1 MDSKSLKEDPK
12 WKKDFQIVRDNNR
25 KIMGELQ
32 PFQQTFTD
40 VHTFVMDACGALE
53 TVRTWL
59 VVNFALYDVA
69 CYFLDLLST
78 VFSLLMLLCKIEE
91 RKAIMAL
98 YGYLYRCD
106 GATACD
112 VRVETFINDLE
123 PIGKLQT
130 TLASLESVLHHG
142 LMSPLCILFSRKMR
156 DPKKYMDEFNLIMRP
171 NQIAEPF
178 TDIALEDTVFYSPEA
193 SYLSMETIEKW
204 MVIMIIVYPR
214 LLEDDAIREQ
224 WRTLMS
230 NRYAFPLFR
239 DVIEKL

>member
-1 MDSKSLKEDPK
+1 MLSSSRVRYEKLKAQSSGENPAATQLSFLFDSQFDSAIKNLVKKFPFPQSMDSKS
-12 WKKDFQIVRDNNR
+12 KDFQIVRDNNR

-193 SYLSMETIEKW
+193 SYL
-204 MVIMIIVYPR
+204 
-214 LLEDDAIREQ
+214 
-224 WRTLMS
+224 
-230 NRYAFPLFR
+230 
-239 DVIEKL
+239 